1 MILPYLYPNLPKFIK
16 PDSVTAKRSNLS
28 KQKEDSEGEDNQ
40 ARPFCLAC
48 LGKGGYYTY
57 RFNGPNVWKDCR
69 VCKRTVTVSPDTMK
83 RSKSR

>member
-1 MILPYLYPNLPKFIK
+1 MTMHGPQYL
-16 PDSVTAKRSNLS
+16 
-28 KQKEDSEGEDNQ
+28 EEGEDNQ

-69 VCKRTVTVSPDTMK
+69 VCKRTVK
-83 RSKSR
+83 GG

>member
-1 MILPYLYPNLPKFIK
+1 MLEDVPDGEFVLYTDHLAALAEKDKEIERLR
-16 PDSVTAKRSNLS
+16 TAIEDKS
-28 KQKEDSEGEDNQ
+28 KEDSEGEDNQ

-69 VCKRTVTVSPDTMK
+69 VCKRTVK
-83 RSKSR
+83 GG